1 MKISD
6 IKTFVVANPPPS
18 FGGNYFLFLK
28 LVTDDNIIGYGEA
41 YNIPFSPHLAAQ
53 MIEDVCERHLLGS
66 DPHHVEELW
75 NRIYRSGYT
84 GHPDLVMMSICS
96 AIEMACWAIIG
107 KAADKP
113 VYELLGGRVHEALR
127 GYTYLYP
134 MEGDSVNVYEDSDL
148 AAQRAAEMVALGFTA
163 VKFDPVGPYSIYDPY
178 QLPLE
183 ALERS
188 ELFVRKIR
196 GAVGHK
202 ADILFGTHGQPTP
215 SSAIR
220 LARRLEPYDP
230 LWFEE
235 PTATENTKAMA
246 RIAASTSIPIATGER
261 LSTKHDFARV
271 LQDGAASIL
280 QMDLAQVG
288 GILEA
293 KKIAAMAEAFYA
305 EIAPHLYCGP
315 IAGLA
320 NIQLAT
326 CSPNFL
332 ILEGIFNWQGFHADI
347 LTQPVRFEDGYVI
360 PPTGAGLGIELN
372 EALAEAHPY
381 TGNDLHLQVHPRV
394 VHPRD
399 SGMENWR

>member
-28 LVTDDNIIGYGEA
+28 LVTDDNIVGYGEA

-75 NRIYRSGYT
+75 NRIYRSGHT

-96 AIEMACWAIIG
+96 AIEMACWDIIG

-288 GILEA
+288 RG
-293 KKIAAMAEAFYA
+293 
-305 EIAPHLYCGP
+305 
-315 IAGLA
+315 
-320 NIQLAT
+320 
-326 CSPNFL
+326 
-332 ILEGIFNWQGFHADI
+332 
-347 LTQPVRFEDGYVI
+347 
-360 PPTGAGLGIELN
+360 
-372 EALAEAHPY
+372 
-381 TGNDLHLQVHPRV
+381 
-394 VHPRD
+394 
-399 SGMENWR
+399 